1 MSMKK
6 STLRVACLWGNSML
20 GSCFTVVAASILLCL
35 TVSVANAQLG
45 PKDGAD
51 LSPTDLERVK
61 VGDKV
66 PDFTL
71 EDMEGQKITL
81 SEVYSKRN
89 VVLVFY
95 RGQW

>member
-1 MSMKK
+1 MAMNK
-6 STLRVACLWGNSML
+6 SIWRVACLRGNSIL
-20 GSCFTVVAASILLCL
+20 QNCFAVVAGAFFLCL
-35 TVSVANAQLG
+35 AFSMAQAQLG

-61 VGDKV
+61 VGDKA

-71 EDMEGQKITL
+71 ENMDGQKLTL